1 MLMYIVQ
8 GAEVALNSRRSLH
21 QLTYT
26 GPPDRSSNLAQDYA
40 QAPAALHHAV
50 PHHGMAAPDVSSR
63 GIAPQAPPTGAAG
76 GYGFGNAPGRAPQ
89 PVHSISTA
97 PEMITEGLVSL
108 RPAKCR
114 V

>member
-1 MLMYIVQ
+1 MIMNIVQ

-26 GPPDRSSNLAQDYA
+26 GPPDRSSTLAQEYA
-40 QAPAALHHAV
+40 QVPAVLHHAV

-108 RPAKCR
+108 RPKKSR